1 MDASYI
7 NPVVQGTQRVC
18 TTLFKETPVLGKV
31 YVKTRPYTTS
41 PVTVSI
47 DIIGN
52 FDGEIVYNMDETT
65 GCYIASQMM
74 HGMPVDTLS
83 DNLMAQ
89 SSLAEIGNIISGNI
103 ATIFAGKGILVDIKP
118 PQFRFDAT
126 EGDFPIVSRLSAI
139 ICVPLHFQNG
149 NVLQVDVLIP
159 PK

>member
-47 DIIGN
+47 DIVGN
-52 FDGEIVYNMDETT
+52 FDGEIVYNMDEAT

-74 HGMPVDTLS
+74 YGMPVDTLV
-83 DNLMAQ
+83 DNPIAQ

-103 ATIFAGKGILVDIKP
+103 ATIFSGKGIIVDIKP
-118 PQFRFDAT
+118 PRFQFDAS
-126 EGDFPIVSRLSAI
+126 ESDFPIVSRISAI

-149 NVLQVDVLIP
+149 HVLQVDVLIP